1 MTTMCEVLDKIIAQG
16 EARGEARG
24 KACGREEEI
33 VRIIRK
39 LQKDMN
45 ISAIAKL
52 LELEED
58 YVAEIVGLLKQN
70 PEKTDVEIAE
80 EYLRAHGGY

>member
-1 MTTMCEVLDKIIAQG
+1 MTTMCEVLDKII
-16 EARGEARG
+16 ARGEARG

-33 VRIIRK
+33 VRIIRSK
-39 LQKDMN
+39 LQKHMD
-45 ISAIAKL
+45 ISDIAEM

-58 YVAEIVGLLKQN
+58 YVAEIVDLLTQN

>member
-1 MTTMCEVLDKIIAQG
+1 MTTMCEVLDKIV
-16 EARGEARG
+16 ARGEAR
-24 KACGREEEI
+24 GREEEI